1 MTEAVAGRCFFYLS
15 IFTSEI
21 IDGSTFTFFFT
32 FVNMLSMVEV
42 NPLPTLRLARKG
54 RKE

>member
-1 MTEAVAGRCFFYLS
+1 MSLGVS
-15 IFTSEI
+15 TSEI
-21 IDGSTFTFFFT
+21 IDGSPFTFLFT
-32 FVNMLSMVEV
+32 LVNMLSMAEV